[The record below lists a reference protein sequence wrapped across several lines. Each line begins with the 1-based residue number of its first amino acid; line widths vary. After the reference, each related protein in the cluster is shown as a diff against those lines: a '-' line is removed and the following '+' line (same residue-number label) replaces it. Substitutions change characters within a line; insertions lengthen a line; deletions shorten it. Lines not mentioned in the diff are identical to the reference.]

1 MSDRKRKSRHNLIRY
16 VLGALLV
23 FVALNAF
30 AGGFYGMSGAEGVP
44 IEWLSGTPFHDYFIP
59 SLILFVV
66 VGGSSLVAAIAV
78 FLRLRFA
85 RLLALDAVV
94 TLFAWLAV
102 QLVIIGYVSW
112 MQPTTATVGLLV
124 LILTW
129 ALPSK
134 ADANAGM

>member
-1 MSDRKRKSRHNLIRY
+1 MSDRQRKSRHNLIRY

-44 IEWLSGTPFHDYFIP
+44 VEWLSGTPFSDYFIP
-59 SLILFVV
+59 SLILFLV

-78 FLRLRFA
+78 FLRRRFA
-85 RLLALDAVV
+85 RPAAFGAVAI
-94 TLFAWLAV
+94 LFVWLAV

-112 MQPTTATVGLLV
+112 MQPTTATVGFLV
-124 LILTW
+124 LILAK
-129 ALPSK
+129 ALPK
-134 ADANAGM
+134 RG